1 MSDQK
6 QPNVFTDC
14 RINVS
19 FPAESVIIERGDPNL
34 EADHMMETAS
44 RYLTDL
50 DRFRA
55 LFDSVGLKYG
65 ECERTEHAPE
75 TVAATLQLDEG
86 DRPLH
91 VWADGLTFGGMRCDF
106 YFDASGKFVSHGVW
120 E

>member
-14 RINVS
+14 RIDVS

-55 LFDSVGLKYG
+55 LFDSVGVKHHEGPAKEEAGRHFTDGSVL
-65 ECERTEHAPE
+65 PE
-75 TVAATLQLDEG
+75 GARCLYMDEG
-86 DRPLH
+86 
-91 VWADGLTFGGMRCDF
+91 VGYCGFYVDF